1 MKKRSR
7 VAEMFSVDKVKADI
21 LELKVQVASAYM
33 HFLVCSAVF
42 SVLSVLLTDLSIK
55 VRSQTAILMR
65 DCRVP
70 DNRTEATT
78 SSESLVIHDK
88 KAHENQGRARELCGI
103 PHKAKQNSHAVNPD
117 LARSLHELSIRLSDM
132 GRKEEALDRIQ
143 EAEAMY
149 RKLAKQNSRAFTPNL
164 ANSLHELS
172 ISLSDMGRKK
182 EALERNQEAEAMYR
196 KLAKQNPG
204 AFSPRLANSLHN
216 LSIRLSDLGRKEE
229 ALERN
234 QEVKA
239 MYRELAKQNS
249 GAFTPRLVRSL
260 HELSICLR
268 EMGRKEEALEC
279 YQEAEAMYRKLA
291 KQDPGAFP
299 PRLAATLHYLQSHFS
314 DVGRKEEA
322 LERTIT
328 AAETMCAESNPLD
341 YSIFI

>member
-1 MKKRSR
+1 
-7 VAEMFSVDKVKADI
+7 MFNVDKVKADI

-33 HFLVCSAVF
+33 HFLVCSTVF

-70 DNRTEATT
+70 DNRTKATT
-78 SSESLVIHDK
+78 SSESLAIHDK
-88 KAHENQGRARELCGI
+88 KAHENQDRARELYGI

-117 LARSLHELSIRLSDM
+117 LARLLHELSIRLSDM

-164 ANSLHELS
+164 ANSLHNLS
-172 ISLSDMGRKK
+172 ISLSDM
-182 EALERNQEAEAMYR
+182 
-196 KLAKQNPG
+196 
-204 AFSPRLANSLHN
+204 
-216 LSIRLSDLGRKEE
+216 GRKEE

-239 MYRELAKQNS
+239 LCRKLAKQNS

-260 HELSICLR
+260 HELSICLS

-314 DVGRKEEA
+314 DVGRKEET

-341 YSIFI
+341 YNIFI